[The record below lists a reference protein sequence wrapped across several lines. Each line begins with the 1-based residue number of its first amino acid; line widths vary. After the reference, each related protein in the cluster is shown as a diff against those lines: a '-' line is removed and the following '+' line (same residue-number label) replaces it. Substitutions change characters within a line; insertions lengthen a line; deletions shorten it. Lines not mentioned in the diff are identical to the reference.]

1 VTMGLLFTL
10 ALGLAMLLAA
20 LELAFLKARL
30 LLVMLLVGE
39 LCESPSGIVATL
51 ACDAAALYWPW
62 VIILGEGDAAW
73 RFPRDPSTFS

>member
-1 VTMGLLFTL
+1 MTMGLLFTL

-30 LLVMLLVGE
+30 ELVMLLVGE

-51 ACDAAALYWPW
+51 A
-62 VIILGEGDAAW
+62 
-73 RFPRDPSTFS
+73 

>member
-1 VTMGLLFTL
+1 MTMGLLFTL

-51 ACDAAALYWPW
+51 ACDAAALYWP
-62 VIILGEGDAAW
+62 
-73 RFPRDPSTFS
+73 